1 MTTKLQTTDPADLDL
16 VLEEW
21 LLNPKYLAWLA
32 ANEPEGL
39 KRLKVALAK
48 AWLAKYGDTE

>member
-1 MTTKLQTTDPADLDL
+1 MTDTGLDINIET
-16 VLEEW
+16 LESW